1 VKTNY
6 FVDLGMAIA
15 FLFVLITGILKYP
28 GLLPAF
34 GIYHSELP
42 MAQISRLHD
51 WSGIILAT
59 LVFLH
64 LALHWT
70 WIVRTTKRIVGW

>member
-34 GIYHSELP
+34 GIYHS
-42 MAQISRLHD
+42 A
-51 WSGIILAT
+51 
-59 LVFLH
+59 
-64 LALHWT
+64 
-70 WIVRTTKRIVGW
+70 